1 MTVADE
7 IVRKNVALA
16 ELETK
21 CPNSECGCDGKG
33 FLKAT
38 FATLGVVDKDGDV
51 VHKGAI
57 GKQDVLIS
65 AYQHKSWDGALP
77 VGKGRV
83 YEKGDLAIFEGHFNM
98 ELQSGHDHYTALK
111 FAPELAQFS
120 WGFNTTKHDY
130 EKTDDGW
137 LIMNIRETKIFEVS
151 PVLVGAG
158 VGTGVMEMKSRHG
171 RSEDTS
177 PLIEETLLYHPEVV
191 KARLEWE
198 RMKALTLKEV

>member
-1 MTVADE
+1 ME
-7 IVRKNVALA
+7 EHESVRKNISIVD
-16 ELETK
+16 LETK
-21 CPNSECGCDGKG
+21 CPNSACDCDSKG
-33 FLKAT
+33 FLKAV

-51 VHKGAI
+51 VHKGSI

-98 ELQSGHDHYTALK
+98 ELQSGHDHYSALK
-111 FAPELAQFS
+111 FAPELAEFS
-120 WGFNTTKHDY
+120 WGFNTVKYDY

-158 VGTGVMEMKSRHG
+158 VGTGVVEMKSRHG
-171 RSEDTS
+171 KAETESG
-177 PLIEETLLYHPEVV
+177 PLKEKTLLYHPSVV
-191 KARLEWE
+191 KLRYAR
-198 RMKALTLKEV
+198 TLKEV